1 MTGTIVCQFNP
12 DADQWV
18 AYFGGAPQAA
28 FGGNLPIVAIRRLL
42 EGTEAPAVSCILICD
57 SDLLG
62 TGILQRSFVWEPPE
76 MLFVCPSCEGKGEYG
91 GLMHRESCQPCGGR
105 GLVSA

>member
-28 FGGNLPIVAIRRLL
+28 FGGSLPVVAIRRLL
-42 EGTEAPAVSCILICD
+42 EGTEAPAISYTLICD
-57 SDLLG
+57 GDLFG
-62 TGILQRSFVWEPPE
+62 SSILQRSFLWEPPE
-76 MLFVCPSCEGKGEYG
+76 MLFVCPSCEGKGEYV
-91 GLMHRESCQPCGGR
+91 GLMERESCEPCGGR